1 MKAKSLTLVMLLC
14 FCRICPVSAQI
25 QETFWHWQV
34 IDTAQ
39 IVCTYEYT
47 DYMFIRSR
55 HFKAHETFLLAIGN
69 HLSKYYSYDDF
80 QSDSLF
86 YTTPQAKEE
95 YQRRVRAGLKAKG
108 KTKDESLA
116 MMMAI
121 MPKGEDTKIYK
132 HYPKDSLTVQD
143 WVASRRIFYTE
154 AMEPQAWEILPDT
167 SVILG
172 YPCQRAE
179 CDWRGRHYTAWF
191 TEEIPISDGPYKFHG
206 LPGLILA
213 VRDSTDE
220 YCWELR
226 GIEMPE
232 KQRIYHSEPPNGDRY
247 ERTDRIDLLKKMWKQ
262 QLALIK
268 KVNADAVML
277 GKEPPVTEDPYDLIE
292 LDYK

>member
-1 MKAKSLTLVMLLC
+1 
-14 FCRICPVSAQI
+14 
-25 QETFWHWQV
+25 
-34 IDTAQ
+34 
-39 IVCTYEYT
+39 
-47 DYMFIRSR
+47 
-55 HFKAHETFLLAIGN
+55 
-69 HLSKYYSYDDF
+69 
-80 QSDSLF
+80 
-86 YTTPQAKEE
+86 
-95 YQRRVRAGLKAKG
+95 
-108 KTKDESLA
+108 

-262 QLALIK
+262 RLALIK
-268 KVNADAVML
+268 KANADDVML
-277 GKEPPVTEDPYDLIE
+277 GYPPKETEDPYDLIE